1 MFNVY
6 ALATEF
12 QGKWENAVVISV
24 AHTVNNSLNCSRKVK
39 PSYDV
44 QFKGSSITRT
54 DEKQMAIWLVCTTI
68 HPFPFFHCNVE

>member
-12 QGKWENAVVISV
+12 QGKWENAVVIAD
-24 AHTVNNSLNCSRKVK
+24 AHTVNNPLNCSRKVK
-39 PSYDV
+39 TYYDV

-54 DEKQMAIWLVCTTI
+54 DENGYLASLHHHTPISFLSL
-68 HPFPFFHCNVE
+68 